1 MILESTAPEVR
12 NDSPGPVSA
21 PEKEAPL
28 TDTDSLTTFHGDS
41 FPPYCCEHCEARKR
55 EGLAVKA
62 RANLLRQA
70 VTDREPWGVLAW
82 NAVELVEMMRARGMA

>member
-28 TDTDSLTTFHGDS
+28 TDTDSLTTFHGDP
-41 FPPYCCEHCEARKR
+41 FPPFCCAHREARKR
-55 EGLAVKA
+55 EGLAVIA
-62 RANLLRQA
+62 SVRLARQA
-70 VTDREPWGVLAW
+70 VADREPYGVICNHL
-82 NAVELVEMMRARGMA
+82 VELLAMLAARGIA

>member
-28 TDTDSLTTFHGDS
+28 TDPNSLTTEW
-41 FPPYCCEHCEARKR
+41 PMCECANCRSRVVEAVALR
-55 EGLAVKA
+55 A
-62 RANLLRQA
+62 RAGLLRRA
-70 VTDREPWGVLAW
+70 ISEKEVYGVVCHH
-82 NAVELVEMMRARGMA
+82 AVELLDMMEARGLA